1 MNPIYFRLFDG
12 YAADI
17 LQKAAPFD
25 AGTFDAKSLESFAES
40 LSLTG
45 EARLRLLDAFS
56 SRYLQWSTDAFVLG
70 LHLGLSLWAGP
81 QGFTGP
87 AAPACP

>member
-12 YAADI
+12 YAAGI
-17 LQKAAPFD
+17 LQD
-25 AGTFDAKSLESFAES
+25 TGTFDAKSLESFAES

-45 EARLRLLDAFS
+45 ETRLRLLDAFS

>member
-17 LQKAAPFD
+17 LQD
-25 AGTFDAKSLESFAES
+25 AGTFDAKSPESFAES

>member
-17 LQKAAPFD
+17 LQD

-45 EARLRLLDAFS
+45 EARLRLLDTFS

-81 QGFTGP
+81 QGLTGP

>member
-12 YAADI
+12 YAAAI
-17 LQKAAPFD
+17 LQD
-25 AGTFDAKSLESFAES
+25 AGTLDAKSLESFAES

>member
-17 LQKAAPFD
+17 LQD
-25 AGTFDAKSLESFAES
+25 AGTFDVKSLESFAES

-56 SRYLQWSTDAFVLG
+56 SRYLQ
-70 LHLGLSLWAGP
+70 
-81 QGFTGP
+81 
-87 AAPACP
+87 

>member
-17 LQKAAPFD
+17 LQD
-25 AGTFDAKSLESFAES
+25 AGTFDVKSLESFAES

-81 QGFTGP
+81 QGLTGP

>member
-17 LQKAAPFD
+17 LQD
-25 AGTFDAKSLESFAES
+25 AGTFDAKSPESFAVS

>member
-17 LQKAAPFD
+17 LQD
-25 AGTFDAKSLESFAES
+25 AGTYDAKYLESFAES

>member
-17 LQKAAPFD
+17 LQD
-25 AGTFDAKSLESFAES
+25 AGAFAAKSLESFAES

-56 SRYLQWSTDAFVLG
+56 SRYLQWSTDAFVLE

>member
-17 LQKAAPFD
+17 LQD
-25 AGTFDAKSLESFAES
+25 AGTYDAKCLESFAES

-81 QGFTGP
+81 QGLTGP

>member
-17 LQKAAPFD
+17 LQD
-25 AGTFDAKSLESFAES
+25 AGAFAAKSLESFAES

>member
-1 MNPIYFRLFDG
+1 MNPIYLRLFDG

-17 LQKAAPFD
+17 LQD
-25 AGTFDAKSLESFAES
+25 AGTFDAKSPESFAVS

>member
-17 LQKAAPFD
+17 LQD
-25 AGTFDAKSLESFAES
+25 AGAFAAKSLESFAES

-45 EARLRLLDAFS
+45 EARLRLLDTFS

>member
-17 LQKAAPFD
+17 LQD
-25 AGTFDAKSLESFAES
+25 AGTYDAKSLESFAES

-56 SRYLQWSTDAFVLG
+56 SRYLQ
-70 LHLGLSLWAGP
+70 
-81 QGFTGP
+81 
-87 AAPACP
+87 